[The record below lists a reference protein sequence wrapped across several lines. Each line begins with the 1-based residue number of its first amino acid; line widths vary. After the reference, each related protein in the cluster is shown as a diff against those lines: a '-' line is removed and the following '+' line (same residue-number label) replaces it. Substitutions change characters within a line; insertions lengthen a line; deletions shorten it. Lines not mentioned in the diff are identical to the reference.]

1 MMRVIRLALLLT
13 IALAVP
19 GTALHAQ
26 AQDPDPIAVGT
37 PAPDFELPGAT
48 RYGLLQD
55 PVRLSDFRGEAVV
68 LAFFFR
74 ARTRG

>member
-1 MMRVIRLALLLT
+1 MRLIRFGLLLT

-19 GTALHAQ
+19 GAALQAQ
-26 AQDPDPIAVGT
+26 AVDPDPIAVGT
-37 PAPDFELPGAT
+37 PAPDFELEGAT
-48 RYGLLQD
+48 RYGILAD

>member
-1 MMRVIRLALLLT
+1 MRLIRLGLLLT
-13 IALAVP
+13 VALAVP
-19 GTALHAQ
+19 SADLQGQ
-26 AQDPDPIAVGT
+26 AVDPDPIEVGT

-48 RYGLLQD
+48 RYGILQD